1 MGLFGLPHSRAIAT
15 ETLHTDYD
23 LAQLTTKVQSFSVP
37 IVVIRRYQLNK
48 GGPSIAY
55 RAMNDIVGARPY
67 PGVSLVSRNPYLHGS
82 LFFLI
87 FASALYAAYLS
98 APVFPTAATSAIWLP
113 GPVLLC
119 ALLKADRRWWPALI
133 LATLPIRLLT
143 GASSGAP
150 PWLLL
155 AAAAVDSGQAVVAA
169 RLLQLTMKDPM
180 RFASVRDFAS
190 YCSIT
195 VLLTPATG
203 AFFGALLDTRPELS
217 YWAGWQQLFLS
228 TSLANLIVTPAIF
241 YWCFSLPTVLDS
253 ARKVELE
260 ATVLICGL
268 LISVIMAFEP
278 SSSGLGFVT
287 ARLYAPLGFMAWAA
301 LRFGV
306 TGASGAM
313 AVLTAF
319 ALRGVFAHHAGWST
333 QSAIVLASQIQQ
345 FLLLRAAPTYL
356 VGVLVDA
363 GRRSEQS
370 LRESEHRFR
379 TLADAA
385 PVLVWMTAHDKQRDF
400 FNKAWLDFT
409 GRTIEQEGG
418 DGWQRG
424 IHPDDLG
431 CIQSCFEA
439 FEDRR
444 PYDGEYR
451 LRRHDGA
458 YRWILARDVPRYTLD
473 GDFVG
478 YIGSAIDVTDRR
490 LQQETLR
497 RSEARYREVVESQP
511 DFVCRF
517 LPDLTLTLINDA
529 YCRFVNCS
537 KEELLGTKFLC
548 RLPLGLQASMDN
560 FDALIAVA
568 AVGESFVWNSEFK
581 RADGSATSIHWSC
594 LATMAAEGGLNE
606 FQAIGR
612 DVTDRKRAEEADRK
626 LAQAMRLASLG
637 ELTAVV
643 SHEISQ
649 PLLAMQSNA
658 DAADNLLQLQDPPIG
673 ELRTIIADIR
683 KDNLRVGEVIRIV
696 RGLFHKRDVDLRRI
710 NINEVVDRVARLTG
724 ADACRR
730 HVQWLQDIAMPLPAV
745 LGDTASLEQVLL
757 NLVMNAMDAMH
768 ETPESERKLIVSTRA
783 SDDGGVL
790 LSVADQGHGIAP
802 DSMIHLFD
810 SFFTTKAHGM
820 GLGLSTS
827 RSIVIAHRGRIWAAN
842 GGNGGATFYIW
853 LPPATVTD
861 PATNAGTVRAPAL
874 KFCAPP
880 GNLLGLEIL
889 QANRR
894 HPGTRKRWNR
904 ARLAK
909 FSVDD

>member
-1 MGLFGLPHSRAIAT
+1 
-15 ETLHTDYD
+15 
-23 LAQLTTKVQSFSVP
+23 
-37 IVVIRRYQLNK
+37 
-48 GGPSIAY
+48 
-55 RAMNDIVGARPY
+55 MNDIIGARLY
-67 PGVSLVSRNPYLHGS
+67 PDVSPVTRNPYLYGTVS
-82 LFFLI
+82 FLV
-87 FASALYAAYLS
+87 FLSALYAAYLCT
-98 APVFPTAATSAIWLP
+98 PVVRTAAVCPVWLP
-113 GPVLLC
+113 ASVLLC
-119 ALLKADRRWWPALI
+119 ALLKAHRHWWPALI
-133 LATLPIRLLT
+133 LCTLPIRLLT
-143 GASSGAP
+143 GVSSGAP

-155 AAAAVDSGQAVVAA
+155 AAAAIDSGEAVLAA
-169 RLLQLTMKDPM
+169 RLLQLTMTDSV
-180 RFASVRDFAS
+180 RFGTMRDFAS
-190 YCSIT
+190 YCFIA
-195 VLLTPATG
+195 VLLAPAAA
-203 AFFGALLDTRPELS
+203 AFFGALLDTRLEYS
-217 YWAGWQQLFLS
+217 YWASWQQRFLS
-228 TSLANLIVTPAIF
+228 NGLANLIVTPAIF
-241 YWCFSLPTVLDS
+241 YWCFSFPSVLES

-268 LISVIMAFEP
+268 LISVIMAFQP
-278 SSSGLGFVT
+278 SSTGLGFIT
-287 ARLYAPLGFMAWAA
+287 ARFYAPLGFMAWAA
-301 LRFGV
+301 IRFGV

-319 ALRGVFAHHAGWST
+319 SIRAALAHHAPL
-333 QSAIVLASQIQQ
+333 SAESSLAIAGDMQQ
-345 FLLLRAAPTYL
+345 FLLLRAAPIYL

-385 PVLVWMTAHDKQRDF
+385 PVLVWMTAPDKQRYF

-409 GRTIEQEGG
+409 GRTIAQESG
-418 DGWQRG
+418 DGWKRG
-424 IHPDDLG
+424 VHPDDEG
-431 CIQSCFEA
+431 CLQSCYGA
-439 FEDRR
+439 FDDRR
-444 PYDGEYR
+444 PFEGEHR
-451 LRRHDGA
+451 LRRHDGE

-473 GDFVG
+473 GDFLG

-517 LPDLTLTLINDA
+517 LPDLTLTFINDA
-529 YCRFVNCS
+529 YCRFVSYS
-537 KEELLGTKFLC
+537 KEELLGTRFLS
-548 RLPLGLQASMDN
+548 RLPSSLEATTGDL
-560 FDALIAVA
+560 DALVA
-568 AVGESFVWNSEFK
+568 LASAGEPFEWDCEF
-581 RADGSATSIHWSC
+581 RRTDGSATSVHWSC
-594 LATMAAEGGLNE
+594 LVTMTVEGGLNE

-626 LAQAMRLASLG
+626 LAQTMRLASLG

-658 DAADNLLQLQDPPIG
+658 EAADNLLQSHDPPIG

-696 RGLFHKRDVDLRRI
+696 RALFHKHDVDLRCI
-710 NINEVVDRVARLTG
+710 DINEVVDRVARLTG
-724 ADACRR
+724 ADAGRR

-757 NLVMNAMDAMH
+757 NLVMNAMDAMN
-768 ETPESERKLIVSTRA
+768 ETPESERRLIVSTRA

-790 LSVADQGHGIAP
+790 ISVADQGHGITP
-802 DSMIHLFD
+802 DSMMRLFD
-810 SFFTTKAHGM
+810 SFFTTKPQGM

-842 GGNGGATFYIW
+842 GINGGATFYIW
-853 LPPATVTD
+853 LPAATVTH
-861 PATNAGTVRAPAL
+861 PATNTGAERVEAPRFFSATGD
-874 KFCAPP
+874 PP
-880 GNLLGLEIL
+880 GLEVFQL
-889 QANRR
+889 NRR
-894 HPGTRKRWNR
+894 RTPRKRWHR
-904 ARLAK
+904 ARPST